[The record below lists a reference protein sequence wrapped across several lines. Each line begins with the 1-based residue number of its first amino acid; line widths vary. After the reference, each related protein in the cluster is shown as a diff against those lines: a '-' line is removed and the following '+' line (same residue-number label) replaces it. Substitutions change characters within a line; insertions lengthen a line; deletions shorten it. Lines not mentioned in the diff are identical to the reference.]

1 MGVLD
6 TTYTFTAADV
16 VTSAKLNNV
25 IDQTTF
31 TATAITGTTLA
42 LSSGQL
48 KVNSLGIG
56 ANELADNSV
65 NTAKILDANV
75 TTAKILD
82 GSVTQAKTNNSLVP
96 TGAIMAFGMNSVPTG
111 WLACN
116 GQTTA
121 GYTALAALVGANV
134 PDLRGYFV
142 RGSGINGDNVFSGAF
157 GVKQGDDTKPHTH
170 GVNQNA
176 HNHGIYDPG
185 HAHFVNDTDTTTN
198 GFANVNGK
206 AGTNQG
212 NIPTS
217 ASATNITINN
227 ATIALSI
234 QNSSGIESR
243 PYNIALLYCIK
254 Y

>member
-6 TTYTFTAADV
+6 TTYTFTATDV

-31 TATAITGTTLA
+31 TSSAVATGNVTLA
-42 LSSGQL
+42 VTASGQL
-48 KVNSLGIG
+48 KVNTSGIG
-56 ANELADNSV
+56 ANELADN
-65 NTAKILDANV
+65 
-75 TTAKILD
+75 
-82 GSVTQAKTNNSLVP
+82 SVTQAKTNNSLVP

-142 RGSGINGDNVFSGAF
+142 RGSGTNSDTVASGAF
-157 GVKQGDDTKPHTH
+157 GVKQGDMFQDH
-170 GVNQNA
+170 GHSNTATASTIGDHV
-176 HNHGIYDPG
+176 HNTPMSAIEG
-185 HAHFVNDTDTTTN
+185 NTTN
-198 GFANVNGK
+198 QFAQGNVTYIGDQTTSAAGAHGHTITVSVNG
-206 AGTNQG
+206 A
-212 NIPTS
+212 
-217 ASATNITINN
+217 
-227 ATIALSI
+227 
-234 QNSSGIESR
+234 NSGDFGAETR

>member
-6 TTYTFTAADV
+6 TTYTFTATDV

-31 TATAITGTTLA
+31 TSNAVATGNTTLA
-42 LSSGQL
+42 VTASGQL
-48 KVNSLGIG
+48 KVNTSGIG
-56 ANELADNSV
+56 ANELANDS
-65 NTAKILDANV
+65 V
-75 TTAKILD
+75 TTVKILD
-82 GSVTQAKTNNSLVP
+82 GNVTQAKTNNSLVP

-142 RGSGINGDNVFSGAF
+142 RGSGTNSDTVASGAF
-157 GVKQGDDTKPHTH
+157 GVKQADELKSHTH
-170 GVNQNA
+170 LMYVHPATGGGGN
-176 HNHGIYDPG
+176 
-185 HAHFVNDTDTTTN
+185 TN
-198 GFANVNGK
+198 PARFDSLGLGSFNTQATG
-206 AGTNQG
+206 GTE
-212 NIPTS
+212 T
-217 ASATNITINN
+217 
-227 ATIALSI
+227 
-234 QNSSGIESR
+234 R

>member
-6 TTYTFTAADV
+6 TTYTFTATDV

-31 TATAITGTTLA
+31 TSSAITGTTLA
-42 LSSGQL
+42 LLSGSL

-56 ANELADNSV
+56 ANELANDS
-65 NTAKILDANV
+65 V
-75 TTAKILD
+75 TTVKILD
-82 GSVTQAKTNNSLVP
+82 GNVTQAKTNNSLVP

-111 WLACN
+111 WLECN
-116 GQTTA
+116 GQSTT

-142 RGSGINGDNVFSGAF
+142 RGFGTNANTVASDSF
-157 GVKQGDDTKPHTH
+157 GVKQNHMFE
-170 GVNQNA
+170 
-176 HNHGIYDPG
+176 NHG
-185 HAHFVNDTDTTTN
+185 H
-198 GFANVNGK
+198 
-206 AGTNQG
+206 
-212 NIPTS
+212 S
-217 ASATNITINN
+217 ASASTDSAGNHNHSY
-227 ATIALSI
+227 LQSG
-234 QNSSGIESR
+234 NSSNFTGSGGGGGPKTSTATGDAGAHTHTVNISVSGANSGTTGGETR